1 MDNGQRLRRT
11 DVIYC
16 VSYSDKLNHVKNVIE
31 DLIARSEYGG
41 DPEDPGDLASVTVR

>member
-16 VSYSDKLNHVKNVIE
+16 VSYSDDLDRVKKVIE
-31 DLIARSEYGG
+31 DLIARFE
-41 DPEDPGDLASVTVR
+41 